1 MNSVISPVRQRAR
14 LGCPPEKFTANRS
27 EATDN
32 VLQDFLSRESHGKK
46 KVDEYSFASSVEKL
60 VKIQKEDVESAVVG
74 TGEYKLRKEF
84 RYLEVVP
91 SEWSRMRNDQRK
103 AELGKIHEAN
113 IAEMQQPS
121 VTQATN
127 ALRRGAHP
135 VMQEIQSIGIDWIP
149 HDVLSAIV
157 NKADSLNK
165 EHHSV

>member
-1 MNSVISPVRQRAR
+1 VNSVISPVRQRAG

-27 EATDN
+27 EATNN

-60 VKIQKEDVESAVVG
+60 VKIQKEDVEPAVVG
-74 TGEYKLRKEF
+74 RGEYKLRKEF

-103 AELGKIHEAN
+103 AVLGKIHEAN